1 MKKTHVFIGILASL
15 LLVAIII
22 VALLPGMVSSN
33 MMKPFVLQQINQRL
47 PGQLQLEAWS
57 FGWFSGIEGKGII
70 YDNRQDDLLVK
81 VAGFRTGKGLF
92 GLITDMDNLGTV
104 EITEP
109 AVYVYLAE
117 KTTDQKPDTPAPE
130 PEPKGT
136 PEETGKMALP
146 AVYGQLLIS
155 GGSIYTVQ
163 EEQGEKTVAQ
173 DLNLVLDASGPKN
186 PLTYRFST
194 DSGDKSGRA
203 SGEGTLAFSPDDPLN
218 IEKIQ
223 ADAKVVV
230 ENWELEDILAIVAS
244 RAGIPLGQGRLN
256 AQLSFTGST
265 IGTSAFIKPHSHR

>member
-146 AVYGQLLIS
+146 AFYGQLLIS

-163 EEQGEKTVAQ
+163 EEPGR
-173 DLNLVLDASGPKN
+173 KN
-186 PLTYRFST
+186 
-194 DSGDKSGRA
+194 GRPR
-203 SGEGTLAFSPDDPLN
+203 S
-218 IEKIQ
+218 Q
-223 ADAKVVV
+223 
-230 ENWELEDILAIVAS
+230 S
-244 RAGIPLGQGRLN
+244 RAGCLRTKKSSNIPFFNRFRRQKRPSIRRRNVGVLAR
-256 AQLSFTGST
+256 
-265 IGTSAFIKPHSHR
+265 